1 MLRHSEPRTL
11 PSAGS
16 VGGVDV
22 GWSQVRASSAAAKI
36 EWDQKR
42 IWLDVKRFR
51 AIEPDR
57 THVLGLVFDAPML
70 VASFDG
76 PLTTGLMPATNYR
89 VAELLLTSGFQPRI
103 GKPGQSSSPNGRRLN
118 AEATECA
125 KIIIR
130 RRLVGRAHHAENI
143 HSLAI
148 VEAFPTSF
156 LGVLLPDPTGLKTR
170 RRASSDVFYE
180 TLSSLGILNG
190 LIQELL
196 PARSVSFDFEE
207 FRNHDDRAAIVC
219 ALSSLCVA
227 AGRYTAVGDNDGW
240 IILPPFD
247 WIAPWAHE
255 IFVTNGRRL
264 AALEISPKLGPK
276 LGLMTSMF
284 PEMSLEEFNA
294 TDDEIAKMFEGS
306 SIEPTSSP

>member
-36 EWDQKR
+36 EWDQKKV
-42 IWLDVKRFR
+42 WLDVKRFR

-57 THVLGLVFDAPML
+57 SRTLGSVFDKSML
-70 VASFDG
+70 AVSFDG
-76 PLTTGLMPATNYR
+76 PLSTGLMPVTNYR
-89 VAELLLTSGFQPRI
+89 FAERLLTSGFQPRI

-118 AEATECA
+118 AEATACA
-125 KIIIR
+125 KIVIR
-130 RRLVGRAHHAENI
+130 QRLVDKASHPENV
-143 HSLAI
+143 HSLAVI
-148 VEAFPTSF
+148 EAFPTAF
-156 LGVLLPDPTGLKTR
+156 LGVLLPDPAGLKTR

-180 TLSSLGILNG
+180 ALSSLEILENLLQG
-190 LIQELL
+190 LL
-196 PARSVSFDFEE
+196 PAHSVSFGFEE

-219 ALSSLCVA
+219 ALSALCVA
-227 AGRYTAVGDNDGW
+227 AGSYTDVGDNDGW
-240 IILPPFD
+240 IMLPPLD

-255 IFVTNGRRL
+255 IFATNSRRL

-294 TDDEIAKMFEGS
+294 TDDEIANMFDNS
-306 SIEPTSSP
+306 SIEPKISP